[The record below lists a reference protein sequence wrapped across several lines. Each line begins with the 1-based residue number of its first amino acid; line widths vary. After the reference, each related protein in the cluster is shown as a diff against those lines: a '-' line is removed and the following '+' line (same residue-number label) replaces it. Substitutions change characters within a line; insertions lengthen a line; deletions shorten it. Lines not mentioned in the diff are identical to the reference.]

1 LVLLS
6 IDSNQEPFFA
16 IAKRRQRK
24 TGYERRVSVTRVS
37 HKAALA
43 CRPNRRRRHFMKTIG
58 SNKTS
63 APGISGVIIYV
74 CAGAAILGVLS
85 TAAYLLSERSSGTVS
100 ANLQTGMAAPNVR
113 SSSDRAFE
121 TTSHERHIE
130 LAMSAYSADKLVAPA
145 GENALEHYLAA
156 LKSKPDD
163 FGAQEAILELV
174 PVAMTALETAM
185 AANAAEE
192 VERLIPLLELAD
204 PSASR
209 VIALKKRWQET
220 IAQQAS
226 VEAARLAAAQT
237 PELPLQDEPVAPEVG
252 TEQLTSA
259 PVAKSAGAPAVVVAA
274 TLAPAPAVAPEK
286 QSTVSVRQSAPATKP
301 APEQSRVIEARALS
315 TARAVFPAQAR
326 RQKIEGWVDLQVAV
340 DAEGRVTEAVVLSAQ
355 PSRIFDVEAR
365 RAVMRWRYSPKRVND
380 QPVSSVLRQRIKFSL
395 AG

>member
-1 LVLLS
+1 M
-6 IDSNQEPFFA
+6 
-16 IAKRRQRK
+16 
-24 TGYERRVSVTRVS
+24 T
-37 HKAALA
+37 
-43 CRPNRRRRHFMKTIG
+43 TIV
-58 SNKTS
+58 SNKINASGT
-63 APGISGVIIYV
+63 SGVIIYV
-74 CAGAAILGVLS
+74 CVGAAILGVLS
-85 TAAYLLSERSSGTVS
+85 SAAYLLNGHSSTAGATK
-100 ANLQTGMAAPNVR
+100 LQTGGPAPTVR
-113 SSSDRAFE
+113 SQSDSAADR
-121 TTSHERHIE
+121 TSHERHIE

-156 LKSKPDD
+156 LRSKPDD

-185 AANAAEE
+185 AANSVAE

-209 VIALKKRWQET
+209 VVALKKRWQET
-220 IAQQAS
+220 IMQQPN
-226 VEAARLAAAQT
+226 VEAARLAAAQAPDV
-237 PELPLQDEPVAPEVG
+237 PEVPLQDELVALEVG
-252 TEQLTSA
+252 TEQPA
-259 PVAKSAGAPAVVVAA
+259 RARVAEGAAAPAVVVAA
-274 TLAPAPAVAPEK
+274 TIAPALLPAPAVVPEK
-286 QSTVSVRQSAPATKP
+286 QSTASARRIAPATRP
-301 APEQSRVIEARALS
+301 APAQNRVIEARALS

-340 DAEGRVTEAVVLSAQ
+340 DASGRVTEAVVLSAQ

>member
-1 LVLLS
+1 
-6 IDSNQEPFFA
+6 
-16 IAKRRQRK
+16 
-24 TGYERRVSVTRVS
+24 
-37 HKAALA
+37 
-43 CRPNRRRRHFMKTIG
+43 MKSIG
-58 SNKTS
+58 SSKAN
-63 APGISGVIIYV
+63 APGTSGVIIYV
-74 CAGAAILGVLS
+74 CVGAAILGVLS

-100 ANLQTGMAAPNVR
+100 TNLQTGVPAPKVQSGSDSAAD
-113 SSSDRAFE
+113 S
-121 TTSHERHIE
+121 TSHERHIE

-209 VIALKKRWQET
+209 VVALKKRWQET
-220 IAQQAS
+220 ITQQAS
-226 VEAARLAAAQT
+226 VEAARLAAAQA
-237 PELPLQDEPVAPEVG
+237 PKLPPQNEPVAPEVG
-252 TEQLTSA
+252 TEPLASA
-259 PVAKSAGAPAVVVAA
+259 RVAKSASAPVVVAA
-274 TLAPAPAVAPEK
+274 TLAPAPAPAPAVVPEK
-286 QSTVSVRQSAPATKP
+286 QSTLSVRQSAPAITP
-301 APEQSRVIEARALS
+301 APEQNRVVEARALS

-340 DAEGRVTEAVVLSAQ
+340 DASGRVTEAVVLSAQ

-365 RAVMRWRYSPKRVND
+365 RAAMRWRYSPKRIND

-395 AG
+395 TS